1 MPAPRPRPALLTL
14 AVALV
19 IPACERAPAPGPLPT
34 RWAAPLKLAPLT
46 FFQGHCAN
54 CHGAY
59 GKDYDPDSPTNT
71 DAPKLQQM
79 LREMAAA
86 HAAETPL
93 DDYDLAV
100 QKSFHLAAV
109 ARRPFLAITNHTWP
123 EPVQITGEATPG
135 SQVEL
140 ISGPARASIPLH
152 GHTFTID
159 AKALAQVRAEVTDQQ
174 WLRTE
179 IVATK
184 GSVQARITLASE
196 NFSASP
202 DAPGH

>member
-1 MPAPRPRPALLTL
+1 MTAPRPRPALLTL
-14 AVALV
+14 ALALV
-19 IPACERAPAPGPLPT
+19 IPACERAPAPAPLPT
-34 RWAAPLKLAPLT
+34 RWTAPLKLAPLS
-46 FFQGHCAN
+46 FFQAHCAT

-71 DAPKLQQM
+71 NAPKLQQM
-79 LREMAAA
+79 LRDMAAA
-86 HAAETPL
+86 HATETPL
-93 DDYDLAV
+93 DDSDLTV

-123 EPVQITGEATPG
+123 KPGEITGEATPG
-135 SQVEL
+135 SQLEL
-140 ISGPARASIPLH
+140 ISGPARVSIPLH

-159 AKALAQVRAEVTDQQ
+159 AKALEQVHAEVTDQQ